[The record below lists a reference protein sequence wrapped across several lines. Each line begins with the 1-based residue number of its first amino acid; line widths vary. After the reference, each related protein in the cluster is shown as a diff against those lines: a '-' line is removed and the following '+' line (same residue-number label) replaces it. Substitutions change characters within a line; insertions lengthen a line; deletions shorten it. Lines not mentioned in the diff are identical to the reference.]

1 MRFLKIFALG
11 MLLAFVFLIAW
22 FYLLVLRGLPS
33 VDELKCVRHT
43 NLVTILAAD
52 GSPIAYIPPDGRIV
66 IDGSKIPLVVKQAFI
81 AAEDAT
87 FYQHPGIDMSRIF
100 SALISDIRSVSYVQG
115 ASTITQQVVRSYLLS
130 RRKTITRKLKE
141 AILALR
147 IEKKLTKDEIL
158 NLYLNRIYLG
168 SGAYGVEAASLRYF
182 SKHCWDLDLP
192 EASLIAGLAPAPSRY
207 SPLKD
212 FRSAKRRQW
221 YVLTRMVQEG
231 YISDTEAIDAYQSP
245 LKITAIEKAGFTKY
259 PYVSDYV
266 KSLMS
271 QRFGNDIFSKGALV
285 NTTIVPRLQDAAIKA
300 VRKGA
305 IELEMRQ
312 GQYHG
317 PVNNIDDMEKARLL
331 AFQANQLAWRGLEPY
346 HIYWAEVE
354 KVSPLVVNLGKGL
367 ITLKKES
374 YGWITPKGTWDPKD
388 YLKPGDLIQVCYT
401 GKGMIVSQEPVVQA
415 ALCAFDIKTSSM
427 VAMVGGVDY
436 SKNQFNRVMYA
447 HRQSGSA
454 IKPFIYSAAID
465 KGLTPATIIVDTP
478 ITYRD
483 KEQDKTWRPKNYEE
497 RFYGPTTLR
506 TGLVLSRNVVTVKIL
521 RQIGIGYAID
531 YIKRFKLAKEL
542 PHDLSLALGSA
553 SIVPFDLVRAYGSFA
568 THGFYFKPHVI
579 SSIVNS
585 RSVPIFTVNKVVYQ
599 DKVDLPSTGVEV
611 AKRILSEQ
619 TSYIIT
625 NMLTDVVKRGTGWRV
640 KTLGRPVAGKTGT
653 SNDNRDAWFIGYTPD
668 ILCGVWVGYDN
679 MMPLGDNETGSRAAS
694 PIFVDFMKVALQ
706 GVPAKNF
713 KVPDGIVFAR
723 VDIRTGQLATSTTP
737 ERFVRFECF
746 KKGQLPPAEKPV
758 SNEILLKEVY

>member
-11 MLLAFVFLIAW
+11 ILVVFTILIAW
-22 FYLLVLRGLPS
+22 FYLFVLRGLPS
-33 VDELKCVRHT
+33 IDELKCIKHT

-52 GSPIAYIPPDGRIV
+52 GSPIAYLPPGGRIV
-66 IDGSKIPLVVKQAFI
+66 VDGKKIPTVVKQAFI

-87 FYQHPGIDMSRIF
+87 FYQHPGIDLSRIF
-100 SALISDIRSVSYVQG
+100 SALISDIRSASYVQG

-182 SKHCWDLDLP
+182 SKHCWDLDLS

-212 FRSAKRRQW
+212 FRAAKRRQW

-231 YISDTEAIDAYQSP
+231 YISDAEAIDAYQSP
-245 LKITAIEKAGFTKY
+245 LKITAIEKASLTRY

-266 KSLMS
+266 KSLLS
-271 QRFGNDIFSKGALV
+271 QRFGDDIFTKGALV
-285 NTTIVPRLQDAAIKA
+285 NTTIVPRLQDVAKTA

-312 GQYHG
+312 GEYRG
-317 PVNNIDDMEKARLL
+317 PVKDVDDMEKERLL
-331 AFQANQLAWRGLEPY
+331 AFQANQLAWRGFEPY

-354 KVSPLVVNLGKGL
+354 KVSPLVVNLGEGR

-401 GKGMIVSQEPVVQA
+401 GKGLVVSQEPVVQA
-415 ALCAFDIKTSSM
+415 ALCAFNINTSSI

-436 SKNQFNRVMYA
+436 PHSQFNRVIYA

-454 IKPFIYSAAID
+454 IKPFIYAAAID

-506 TGLVLSRNVVTVKIL
+506 TGLVFSRNVVTVKIL
-521 RQIGIGYAID
+521 KRIGIGYTTS
-531 YIKRFKLAKEL
+531 YLERFNLAKEL

-553 SIVPFDLVRAYGSFA
+553 SLVPFDLIRAYGTFA
-568 THGFYFKPHVI
+568 TYGFYFKPHII
-579 SSIVNS
+579 SSVVNS
-585 RSVPIFTVNKVVYQ
+585 KSVPMFTANKVIYQ
-599 DKVDLPSTGVEV
+599 DKEDLPSSGVEV

-640 KTLGRPVAGKTGT
+640 KALDRPVAGKTGT

-694 PIFVDFMKVALQ
+694 PIFVDFMKEALK
-706 GVPAKNF
+706 GMPAKNF
-713 KVPDGIVFAR
+713 RVPDGIVFAR
-723 VDIRTGQLATSTTP
+723 IDTRTGKLAASTTP

-746 KKGQLPPAEKPV
+746 KKGQLPPVEMPV
-758 SNEILLKEVY
+758 TNEILLKEVY